1 MGHRRFGAI
10 TLPKFNHAFRLS
22 PGLFLSIV
30 KAREKPIA
38 KQLKEGST
46 LSSKT
51 MQATPHSEIADGM
64 EAESL
69 HSIGTAVKHGRIRQS
84 LAYWCLNAPPW
95 HWDIERIC
103 STAVGLGCQSVELV
117 PPELWPTLRKHGLAC
132 ALAHNGMP
140 DPVFRKGLNNPRYHD
155 EVITRTKHA
164 IDQAADFAVPNVIAF
179 TGYRWRNAEDPTSGE
194 ISLADGAA
202 SSVKALSELGA
213 YACQKNVTL
222 CLEHLNTRETSDPMK
237 GHPGYQGDDIDYCA
251 DIVKQ
256 VNSNQVKL
264 LFDIYHVQIMN
275 GDVIRRLQKYRDLIG
290 HVHTAGNP
298 GRGELDDHQEINYP
312 AIMRTLLDIGYKG
325 YVGQEFIPTRE
336 PMLGLMQAVS
346 LCDVA

>member
-1 MGHRRFGAI
+1 MSGR
-10 TLPKFNHAFRLS
+10 
-22 PGLFLSIV
+22 
-30 KAREKPIA
+30 
-38 KQLKEGST
+38 
-46 LSSKT
+46 T
-51 MQATPHSEIADGM
+51 MPSTPHSEIAGGM
-64 EAESL
+64 EEESHNL
-69 HSIGTAVKHGRIRQS
+69 TETAVKHGRIRQS

-103 STAVGLGCQSVELV
+103 AAALGLGCQSVELV
-117 PPELWPTLRKHGLAC
+117 PPELWPTLREHGLAC

-140 DPVFRKGLNNPRYHD
+140 DPVFRKGLNNPRYHE

-179 TGYRWRNAEDPTSGE
+179 TGYKWRDAEDSTSGE
-194 ISLADGAA
+194 ISPAEGAA
-202 SSVKALSELGA
+202 NCVKAFSALGA
-213 YACQKNVTL
+213 YAQKKNVTL

-256 VNSNQVKL
+256 VNSSHVKL
-264 LFDIYHVQIMN
+264 LFDIYHVQIMH
-275 GDVIRRLQKYRDLIG
+275 GDVIRRLQQYRHWIG

-298 GRGELDDHQEINYP
+298 GRGELDDRQEINYP

-336 PMLGLMQAVS
+336 PLSGLQQAVS
-346 LCDVA
+346 LCDIA

>member
-1 MGHRRFGAI
+1 M
-10 TLPKFNHAFRLS
+10 
-22 PGLFLSIV
+22 
-30 KAREKPIA
+30 A

-69 HSIGTAVKHGRIRQS
+69 LSLGTAVKHGRIRQS

-95 HWDIERIC
+95 HWDIETDLLDGRW
-103 STAVGLGCQSVELV
+103 LGCQSVELV

-140 DPVFRKGLNNPRYHD
+140 DPVFQKGLNNPRYHE

-179 TGYRWRNAEDPTSGE
+179 TGYKWRNAEDPTSGE

-202 SSVKALSELGA
+202 NSVKALSELGD
-213 YACQKNVTL
+213 YAGK
-222 CLEHLNTRETSDPMK
+222 
-237 GHPGYQGDDIDYCA
+237 
-251 DIVKQ
+251 
-256 VNSNQVKL
+256 
-264 LFDIYHVQIMN
+264 
-275 GDVIRRLQKYRDLIG
+275 
-290 HVHTAGNP
+290 
-298 GRGELDDHQEINYP
+298 
-312 AIMRTLLDIGYKG
+312 RTLL
-325 YVGQEFIPTRE
+325 YVWSTSIPAKLRIR
-336 PMLGLMQAVS
+336 
-346 LCDVA
+346 